1 MSMEMSGSTA
11 LVTGATAGIGRAVA
25 QQLAELGADV
35 VVHGRDP
42 QRGADTVDEITAKGG
57 QARFAAADLADSD
70 DVRRLAAEAG
80 DVDIL
85 INNAGIYQFSSTP
98 DATPEMFDTH
108 MAINTRAP
116 LLLVG
121 ALAPGM
127 ASRGHGAIVSM
138 STVAATTPA
147 RGSGVYGASKAALEL
162 LTRVWADEFGPQG
175 VRVNAVSSGP
185 VHTPGTAVM
194 GEDNLQAWARTT
206 VLGRPAEPDEIAGA
220 VTFLVSPH
228 AGYITGAILDVDGGQ
243 LALST

>member
-1 MSMEMSGSTA
+1 MPMELSGSTA
-11 LVTGATAGIGRAVA
+11 LVTGATAGIGHAVA
-25 QQLAELGADV
+25 LQLAGMGAEV

-42 QRGADTVDEITAKGG
+42 QRGADIVDEITAKGG
-57 QARFAAADLADSD
+57 QARFVAADLADPD

-80 DVDIL
+80 DVDLL

-98 DATPEMFDTH
+98 DTTPEMFDTH

-127 ASRGHGAIVSM
+127 ASRGHGAIVNI

-147 RGSGVYGASKAALEL
+147 RGGGVYGASKAALEL

-185 VHTPGTAVM
+185 VRTPGTTVM
-194 GEDNLQAWARTT
+194 GEDALQALARTT
-206 VLGRPAEPDEIAGA
+206 IVGRPAEPDEIAEA
-220 VTFLVSPH
+220 VAFLASPR
-228 AGYITGAILDVDGGQ
+228 AGYITGAIVDVHGGQ
-243 LALST
+243 LALNA